1 MIIDIIATILVI
13 IAVALGMY
21 LLVVTYKL
29 AVSISDGME
38 ELYKEVDKNKKREE

>member
-13 IAVALGMY
+13 IAVAAGMY

-29 AVSISDGME
+29 AISISDGME
-38 ELYKEVDKNKKREE
+38 ELHDEIDKNKHYK